1 MTNRL
6 QVHDAIINH
15 NAHYSNSRYASNYQP
30 HGAQNGSP
38 QIGITYGYQQIAIPS
53 SELSYPSPKS
63 NSEIAEAYPQTPMMV
78 RLRTDDDDKMYPIPA
93 YAMYPPG
100 VIMPQQLSSYQ
111 SGVQAVVT
119 QQSGVQTI
127 TQQSGVLTL
136 VPQQSSGEEA
146 AEAESP
152 NASTVIAAVPRRLLA
167 GPWLRRVP
175 RGRVRD
181 ALRALSLQRERG
193 AVGAEGAVVR
203 RAWAGLREGVLR
215 GQWAWARRVRRRQ
228 TERELVR
235 VQHPFSLQRRRLEKA
250 VRAVRSCAE
259 LQGGGDDDG

>member
-78 RLRTDDDDKMYPIPA
+78 RLRADDDDKMYPIPA

-127 TQQSGVLTL
+127 MQQSGVQTL

-152 NASTVIAAVPRRLLA
+152 NASTVIYPQQFPVVYSQVPGFA
-167 GPWLRRVP
+167 GYPEGVSAMPFVLSPYSVNVAPSGRKEQSYGGHGQGYGKEFSVGSG
-175 RGRVRD
+175 RGR
-181 ALRALSLQRERG
+181 G
-193 AVGAEGAVVR
+193 A
-203 RAWAGLREGVLR
+203 
-215 GQWAWARRVRRRQ
+215 
-228 TERELVR
+228 
-235 VQHPFSLQRRRLEKA
+235 
-250 VRAVRSCAE
+250 
-259 LQGGGDDDG
+259 

>member
-53 SELSYPSPKS
+53 SELSYPSSKS

-93 YAMYPPG
+93 YAMYLPG

-127 TQQSGVLTL
+127 TQQSGVQTL

-152 NASTVIAAVPRRLLA
+152 NASTVIYPQQFPVVYSQVPGFA
-167 GPWLRRVP
+167 GYPEGVSAMPFVLSPYSVNVAPSGRKEQSYGGHGQGYGREFSVGSG
-175 RGRVRD
+175 RGR
-181 ALRALSLQRERG
+181 G
-193 AVGAEGAVVR
+193 A
-203 RAWAGLREGVLR
+203 
-215 GQWAWARRVRRRQ
+215 
-228 TERELVR
+228 
-235 VQHPFSLQRRRLEKA
+235 
-250 VRAVRSCAE
+250 
-259 LQGGGDDDG
+259 

>member
-78 RLRTDDDDKMYPIPA
+78 RLPVSDDDKMYPIPA

-100 VIMPQQLSSYQ
+100 VLMSQQLSSFQ
-111 SGVQAVVT
+111 SGVQAVVP

-127 TQQSGVLTL
+127 TQQSGVQTV
-136 VPQQSSGEEA
+136 VPQSSGEEA
-146 AEAESP
+146 TEESP
-152 NASTVIAAVPRRLLA
+152 NASTVIYPQQFPIVYSQVPGFA
-167 GPWLRRVP
+167 GYPEGVSAMPFVLSPYSVNVAPSGRKESSYGGHGQGYGKEFSVGSG
-175 RGRVRD
+175 RGR
-181 ALRALSLQRERG
+181 G
-193 AVGAEGAVVR
+193 A
-203 RAWAGLREGVLR
+203 
-215 GQWAWARRVRRRQ
+215 
-228 TERELVR
+228 
-235 VQHPFSLQRRRLEKA
+235 
-250 VRAVRSCAE
+250 
-259 LQGGGDDDG
+259 

>member
-93 YAMYPPG
+93 YAMYLPG

-127 TQQSGVLTL
+127 TQQS
-136 VPQQSSGEEA
+136 SGEEA

-152 NASTVIAAVPRRLLA
+152 NASTVIYPQQFPVVYSQVPGFA
-167 GPWLRRVP
+167 GYPEGVSAMPFVLSPYSVNVAPSGRKEQSYGGHGQGYGKECSVGSG
-175 RGRVRD
+175 RGR
-181 ALRALSLQRERG
+181 G
-193 AVGAEGAVVR
+193 A
-203 RAWAGLREGVLR
+203 
-215 GQWAWARRVRRRQ
+215 
-228 TERELVR
+228 
-235 VQHPFSLQRRRLEKA
+235 
-250 VRAVRSCAE
+250 
-259 LQGGGDDDG
+259 GGGDKPNANLFVFNIPSRFKDDDLRRLFEPFGRVLSCKVEAMTMGEI